1 MITGAYIFVLGLS
14 SPCSPPGT
22 TPTAPSTAT
31 KASSTTTG

>member
-22 TPTAPSTAT
+22 TPTAPSTTAE
-31 KASSTTTG
+31 SSPTTTG